1 MNKQQEQ
8 FLLEMIALALER
20 DMPSSRRG
28 DAKRIIIKR
37 FNELGNIDD

>member
-8 FLLEMIALALER
+8 FLLEMIALALEK

-28 DAKRIIIKR
+28 DAKRIIKKR
-37 FNELGNIDD
+37 FNELGDIDD